1 MPLINN
7 VDFIKLVNCLCK
19 SQPIPIEEFYIGMGN
34 PDSEI
39 LVVGQE
45 KALSNGG
52 KILSNDEIQQLF
64 ALHGLGLLQR
74 RHLPDNFSATIY
86 NQECS
91 LNVEHWCDIINNYQ
105 GLIDP
110 LDQVLSTRLH
120 PFTNFNPFQPL
131 IYSPTWRIVNGRHGH
146 YYYGLQRLIN
156 AYGGLQVPPY
166 TTRII
171 PATPWVESTFSK
183 CFITELSVIAARNT
197 REASFSF
204 ENWKKSTRFKFLS
217 GETQCNSNFFRGFK
231 NVIIAAGARYV
242 GEVGTPQ
249 REAIIQLFNPHLLN
263 VHCNAIGPNP
273 GVPGID
279 YMYDF
284 EGNTGS
290 RVVITRNLAAGFG
303 NARANHVA
311 GLMRP

>member
-1 MPLINN
+1 MPLVNIH
-7 VDFIKLVNCLCK
+7 VFLDLVKCLCE
-19 SQPIPIEEFYIGMGN
+19 QEIANHEQYYIGMGN
-34 PDSEI
+34 PDADI

-45 KALSNGG
+45 KALLAGG
-52 KILSNDEIQQLF
+52 KIYTDDYIQDFLT
-64 ALHGLGLLQR
+64 LVDLGM
-74 RHLPDNFSATIY
+74 LPRNSLPENFGATIY

-91 LNVEHWCDIINNYQ
+91 LNIHHWCDIINNYN
-105 GLIDP
+105 GLNDP
-110 LDQVLSTRLH
+110 LDTVLLNRAI
-120 PFTNFNPFQPL
+120 PYTNFNPFHPL
-131 IYSPTWRIVNGRHGH
+131 LFPPTWRIVNGRHGH
-146 YYYGLQRLIN
+146 YYYGLERLIN
-156 AYGGLQVPPY
+156 AYAGMQAPPY

-171 PATPWVESTFSK
+171 PATPWVESSFSK
-183 CFITELSVIAARNT
+183 CFITELSVIAARNA

-204 ENWKKSTRFKFLS
+204 EKWKNSTRFKFLS
-217 GETQCNSNFFRGFK
+217 GETQCNSDFFRGFK
-231 NVIIAAGARYV
+231 NVIIAAGGRYV

-263 VHCNAIGPNP
+263 VHCSALGPNP
-273 GVPGID
+273 GLSGID

-303 NARANHVA
+303 TARAGRVA